1 MASKSPIRPMRPG
14 DLDEVGRIFMKV
26 FRDTDAP
33 ASDALKRYF
42 DLVCFHAPAYSPEV
56 GSIVWEDDDG
66 RVRGAVTITPIRFK
80 CGDAVYAGRELA
92 NYMVDDPSAK
102 KAASELALTVR
113 ARSQDFAFSET
124 GRPVSADMV
133 RAMGAVILPI
143 QSLEWVKVFRPA
155 GTAAR
160 LAQRRGGL
168 IGKLPLAGVGRV
180 LDLAAGRFVPK
191 PAPLDAGLA
200 FAPADREEFLDLAPT
215 FVQHYYVR
223 PEWSREELSWL
234 LDRAAERTRKRRAPP
249 HQDHRRRQDDRHGRL
264 ARRARMIANVLNI
277 LARKNRERDVVP
289 AVVAALADAG
299 NVAARGTAQPLQVD
313 WLYRV
318 PGMIFRH
325 NAYSYVISR
334 HADVVDAL
342 KRNDVYLG
350 GLAGEGWSRLVSEQF

>member
-1 MASKSPIRPMRPG
+1 MSTKSPIRPMRPA
-14 DLDEVGRIFMKV
+14 DLDQVGRIFMKV
-26 FRDTDAP
+26 FRDTDGP

-42 DLVCFHAPAYSPEV
+42 DLVCFHAPAYTPEV
-56 GSIVWEDDDG
+56 GSIVYEDDDG

-80 CGDAVYAGRELA
+80 CGEAVYAGRELA

-155 GTAAR
+155 GTVAR
-160 LAQRRGGL
+160 LVQRKGGTL
-168 IGKLPLAGVGRV
+168 GKLPLGGPARLV
-180 LDLAAGRFVPK
+180 DLAAARIVPK
-191 PAPLDAGLA
+191 PAPLGAGIA
-200 FAPADREEFLDLAPT
+200 FAPATRAEFIELAPS

-223 PEWSREELSWL
+223 PDWSPEELGWL
-234 LDRAAERTRKRRAPP
+234 LDRAGERTRNGTLHLAKIT
-249 HQDHRRRQDDRHGRL
+249 DDGKTIGMAVWL
-264 ARRARMIANVLNI
+264 GGPGMIANVLNI
-277 LARKNRERDVVP
+277 LARKNRERDVIP
-289 AVVAALADAG
+289 AVIAALADQG

-325 NAYSYVISR
+325 NAYSYVISK

-350 GLAGEGWSRLVSEQF
+350 GLAGEGWSRLVSESF